1 MIPPRSYVAS
11 TITKSKY
18 RLSGSF
24 SSYPAAS
31 RANIKLLSAEVVMVV
46 GVGSKIILLEE
57 FQQMISILTVCI
69 AVVMNNPMKTM
80 TTMREQMP
88 PDTVLYSPSSL
99 YLRNWEVEKRSH
111 FLKNYLMIR
120 TISAIIR
127 SIRTNKKVIL
137 DLYQI

>member
-1 MIPPRSYVAS
+1 
-11 TITKSKY
+11 
-18 RLSGSF
+18 
-24 SSYPAAS
+24 
-31 RANIKLLSAEVVMVV
+31 
-46 GVGSKIILLEE
+46 
-57 FQQMISILTVCI
+57 MISILTVCI

-127 SIRTNKKVIL
+127 SIRTNKKAIF